1 MPDWLCRQI
10 TQAYFCKDI
19 YRIKL
24 LNEFWFSYIEKENKQ
39 TKISL

>member
-10 TQAYFCKDI
+10 TQAYFYKDK

-24 LNEFWFSYIEKENKQ
+24 LNEFWFTYIEKENKK
-39 TKISL
+39 TTISL